1 MKKILSVIA
10 GSLLFLSVTVFA
22 EEHLNAALEH
32 ANAAVTEGKAGSAP
46 KLAVHDC
53 VTHCA
58 THTDKDAKM
67 CTDHCKASPAGG
79 DHACATHCA
88 AQPGDKDQ
96 SCALHCAK

>member
-1 MKKILSVIA
+1 MKTGNLILSIA
-10 GSLLFLSVTVFA
+10 L
-22 EEHLNAALEH
+22 AALFALPVGAAPAPL

-88 AQPGDKDQ
+88 AQPGDKDKA
-96 SCALHCAK
+96 CALHCAK